1 MIELYYCAAKNKRFA
16 EIAIAGGF
24 DYGAQL
30 PNTVYFAPQFVDQDW
45 KHPNFD
51 AYTHTLR
58 TAKPRVASVLDWE
71 YEYQLPEVL
80 TWAEEAAASVD
91 TVIIIPK
98 VIGGI
103 ARVPEQIGGKPMR
116 LGYSV
121 PTKFG
126 GTVVPLQEFG
136 KRPVHLLGGSPHKQ
150 MRLSRLGLNVVSADG
165 NFIQKMAVEHT
176 AFWWPGDAKAKNR
189 YFPQLQEIDGWIGE
203 GAPYEAFAR
212 SVENVMC
219 AWKQL
224 ERGTFDGL
232 PLFEVAYD

>member
-1 MIELYYCAAKNKRFA
+1 MIELYYCAAGNKRFA
-16 EIAIAGGF
+16 EIALAGGF

-45 KHPNFD
+45 RNPDFD
-51 AYTHTLR
+51 GYTATLR
-58 TAKPRVASVLDWE
+58 TAKPHLASVLDWE
-71 YEYQLPEVL
+71 RTDQFTEVMN
-80 TWAEEAAASVD
+80 WAEEAAASVD
-91 TVIIIPK
+91 VVIIIPK

-103 ARVPEQIGGKPMR
+103 SRIPERIGGKPVR

-121 PTKFG
+121 PTGFA
-126 GTVVPLQEFG
+126 GTPVPILEFG

-150 MRLSRLGLNVVSADG
+150 MRLSAMLNAVSADG

-189 YFPQLQEIDGWIGE
+189 YFPQLQEIDGWAGE

-212 SVENVMC
+212 SIENVKE

-224 ERGTFDGL
+224 ERGTFEHL
-232 PLFEVAYD
+232 PLFRGLS